1 MILSFVRSTGDQL
14 EIEDDGTFGMRRA
27 NGASSAGWFAGR
39 LDAALSARLRG
50 AVTAAEGGGRP
61 DRDKPWASGA
71 TTETLFGAEGEVLV
85 ELDAHEE
92 LPPPWTEAVALSRRL
107 LDELTSQPVAAIQLE
122 VTDSP
127 LAARLRH
134 VGRETIVADLED
146 ATVEAYLSGPDS
158 TTLGSWSSSVDP
170 RSASGGSVTPG
181 WETDLGLA
189 ATGFTMR
196 PGRSCQVDVSFTL
209 RERRAL
215 PASVSAS
222 VSAS

>member
-1 MILSFVRSTGDQL
+1 MILSFIRSTGEQL
-14 EIEDDGTFGMRRA
+14 EIEDDGTFRMRRA
-27 NGASSAGWFAGR
+27 HGTSFAGWFAGR
-39 LDAALSARLRG
+39 LAASLSDRLRG
-50 AVTAAEGGGRP
+50 AVTAADGGGRP
-61 DRDKPWASGA
+61 NRREPWAPGA
-71 TTETLFGAEGEVLV
+71 TTETLFGSEGDVLLEV
-85 ELDAHEE
+85 DAHEE
-92 LPPPWTEAVALSRRL
+92 LPPPWAEVVALSRSL

-122 VTDSP
+122 VTGSP

-134 VGRETIVADLED
+134 VGRESLVADLEG

-158 TTLGSWSSSVDP
+158 ATLGSWSSSVDP
-170 RSASGGSVTPG
+170 RYASGGSITPG

-189 ATGFTMR
+189 AAGFTME

-209 RERRAL
+209 RDRRPL